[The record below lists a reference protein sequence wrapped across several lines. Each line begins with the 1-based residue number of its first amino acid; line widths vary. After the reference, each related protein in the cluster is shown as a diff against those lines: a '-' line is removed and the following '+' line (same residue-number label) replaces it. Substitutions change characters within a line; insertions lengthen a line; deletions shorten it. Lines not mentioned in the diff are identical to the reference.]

1 MKKQFVIAALLI
13 TSVLFAREYDYEI
26 TPLAGYNIAE
36 GDLNLNNYPVL
47 GAEFQINNVGMP
59 VSSEL
64 TILYSNTDYTP
75 NYGSTNIYRIALS
88 GVYEYEKV
96 SLLTPL
102 VKVGLGYET
111 MSNRQGAATGNE
123 DSPFLNLGVGAKI
136 KITDHLSLKL
146 EAIYML
152 KNNSYRYDNN
162 LAVTAGV
169 NIAFGDVRAKQLS
182 AQDSAD
188 TRIEVIK

>member
-1 MKKQFVIAALLI
+1 MKKRFVIAALLI

-26 TPLAGYNIAE
+26 TPLTGYNIAE
-36 GDLNLNNYPVL
+36 GNLNLNNYPIL

-64 TILYSNTDYTP
+64 TILYSNSDFHP
-75 NYGSTNIYRIALS
+75 NYGNTNIYRIALS
-88 GVYEYEKV
+88 GVYEYKKV

-111 MSNRQGAATGNE
+111 MNNRQGATTGNE

-136 KITDHLSLKL
+136 RLTKHLSLKV
-146 EAIYML
+146 EALYML

-162 LAVTAGV
+162 LAITAGL
-169 NIAFGDVRAKQLS
+169 NIVFGNARAKQLS
-182 AQDSAD
+182 TQDPDS
-188 TRIEVIK
+188 RIKVIK